1 MCTVS
6 IYELKAKLSKYIS
19 LLESGK
25 EKEIK
30 VTKNGTFVATIIPP
44 EECKNILV
52 GSGKSLIEG
61 KSYKLK
67 GKEFDD
73 ITSLFGF

>member
-19 LLESGK
+19 LLETGK

-30 VTKNGTFVATIIPP
+30 VTKNGNFVATIIPP
-44 EECKNILV
+44 KECKNTLV
-52 GSGKSLIEG
+52 GSGKDLIEG